1 MKRAIIVGASSG
13 IGMEVAKRLKVEGWT
28 IGVAARREERLRELF
43 PDDVAMPIDVLADD
57 APDQLM
63 ALVEALGG
71 VELYFHAAGIGWQN
85 PQLDR
90 DKEMATVATNA
101 LGFTQMVDAMLG
113 YMAEHGGGHI
123 AVISSIAGTKG
134 LGAAPAYSATK
145 AFQNKYIEALEQLA
159 TMRKLDIR
167 FTDIRPGFVATPL
180 LDGKSF
186 PMLMRSDYVA
196 RKIVGAINSG
206 RRVATIDWR
215 WRIVVGLWRL
225 IPRCI
230 WCQLDIK

>member
-1 MKRAIIVGASSG
+1 
-13 IGMEVAKRLKVEGWT
+13 
-28 IGVAARREERLRELF
+28 
-43 PDDVAMPIDVLADD
+43 
-57 APDQLM
+57 
-63 ALVEALGG
+63 
-71 VELYFHAAGIGWQN
+71 
-85 PQLDR
+85 
-90 DKEMATVATNA
+90 MATVATNA
-101 LGFTQMVDAMLG
+101 LGFTQMVDAMFC

-123 AVISSIAGTKG
+123 SVISSIAGTKG

-180 LDGKSF
+180 LAGKSF

-230 WCQLDIK
+230 WRRLDIK